1 MPSADTTLWISENQ
15 YLLIEHQDGQGAESL
30 VEEQTRTCPSV
41 SRMLGWWVGE
51 RSENLGFP
59 RVGCDLMHDGDSY
72 IRCDNDS
79 YRDNCFYSHC
89 NDNR

>member
-1 MPSADTTLWISENQ
+1 MDRELNLWLKNKEGLVPLS
-15 YLLIEHQDGQGAESL
+15 QG
-30 VEEQTRTCPSV
+30 CW
-41 SRMLGWWVGE
+41 GGGVGE

-72 IRCDNDS
+72 IWCDNDS

-89 NDNR
+89 NANR